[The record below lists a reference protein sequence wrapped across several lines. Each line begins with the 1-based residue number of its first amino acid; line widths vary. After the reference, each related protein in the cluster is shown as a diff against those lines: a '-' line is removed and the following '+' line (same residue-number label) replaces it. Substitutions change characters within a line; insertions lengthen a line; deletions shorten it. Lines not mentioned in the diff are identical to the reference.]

1 MPILMEKNQVLLLKV
16 TSVVEKKKTF
26 QKNGSTHYR
35 HDIYLQDKPGNTSVK
50 EYVTQEETQ
59 DKFFPGQWQ
68 YVKCLFPNEKG
79 DEIEPWDDQKDA
91 PLKQVR
97 EIANS
102 LPKGASEDNAPA
114 RPQYRPDGHGEAKNC
129 YSVKLTGESIT
140 FAMAWAKD
148 LKVAEIA
155 KRKAGS
161 KVTDEDLA
169 DMARWADVINN
180 NICERISF

>member
-1 MPILMEKNQVLLLKV
+1 MEKNQVLLLKV
-16 TSVVEKKKTF
+16 TSVIENKKNF
-26 QKNGSTHYR
+26 QKNGLPHHR
-35 HDIYLQDKPGNTSVK
+35 HDIYLRDKNGNTSVK
-50 EYVTQEETQ
+50 EYVTQEPTQ
-59 DKFFPGQWQ
+59 NQFFVDRWQ

-102 LPKGASEDNAPA
+102 LPKGASEDNTQAK
-114 RPQYRPDGHGEAKNC
+114 PQYRPNEHGEAKNC
-129 YSVKLTGESIT
+129 YSTKLSGESIT
-140 FAMAWAKD
+140 FATKWAVD
-148 LKVAEIA
+148 LKMAEIA

-169 DMARWADVINN
+169 DVARWADVINN
-180 NICERISF
+180 NICDRINF